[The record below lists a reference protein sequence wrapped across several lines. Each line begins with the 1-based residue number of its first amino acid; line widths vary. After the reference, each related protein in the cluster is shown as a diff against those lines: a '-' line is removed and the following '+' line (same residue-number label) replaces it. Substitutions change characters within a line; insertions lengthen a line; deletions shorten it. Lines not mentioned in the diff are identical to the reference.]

1 MTTRADEAP
10 SARAPHVPCVTPA
23 QLDARGDA
31 RIVDL
36 RSPGE
41 YAADHLPGAHNVP
54 LFDDDERALVGTLY
68 RRVSPQAA
76 FDEGRRIVTE
86 EVRALVGRIA
96 ELAQWR
102 LPSVDLEERVREL
115 TSGGLEHLSK
125 WLETRPVA
133 ELPPR
138 ALVLHCWRGGLRS
151 RSVAAL
157 LLSIGMQ
164 RALVLHG
171 GYQAWRGALVRE
183 LDALALPPVYTLRGL
198 TGVGKT
204 LVLRELER
212 LRPRSTIDLEQLAQ
226 HRSSILG
233 GVGLLPVT
241 QKTFETR
248 VVQRARA
255 GFGAYLVVEGESRKV
270 GDVIVPRPLWQ
281 AMTRATHLELVAPLA
296 RRVEVLRDDYLA
308 QPGAAQALE
317 APLAFLDERLGLV
330 EGSPCLRELLARGEI
345 ERLVTLV
352 LERYYDPRYRHGEQ
366 GRRLAARFDA
376 EDPARCAREIADWID
391 ADCLRRAG

>member
-1 MTTRADEAP
+1 MTTTADEVA
-10 SARAPHVPCVTPA
+10 SALAPHVPSVTTA

-31 RIVDL
+31 LIVDL
-36 RSPGE
+36 RSPRE
-41 YAADHLPGAHNVP
+41 YAADHLPRAHNVP

-86 EVRALVGRIA
+86 EVRELVSRIA
-96 ELAQWR
+96 ELARWS
-102 LPSVDLEERVREL
+102 LPPVDLEERVRAL

-125 WLETRPVA
+125 WLETQPIA

-157 LLSIGMQ
+157 LRSLGMQ

-183 LDALALPPVYTLRGL
+183 LDALTFPPVYTLRGG

-212 LRPRSTIDLEQLAQ
+212 LRPRSTIDLEGLAQ

-233 GVGLLPVT
+233 GVGLAPVT
-241 QKTFETR
+241 QKTFESR
-248 VVQRARA
+248 LVQRARA
-255 GFGAYLVVEGESRKV
+255 GFGACLVVEGESRKV

-281 AMTRATHLELVAPLA
+281 AMTRATHLELVAPME

-308 QPGAAQALE
+308 QPGAAEALA

-330 EGSPCLRELLARGEI
+330 EGSPCLRELFARGEI

-352 LERYYDPRYRHGEQ
+352 LERYYDPRYRHGER
-366 GRRLAARFDA
+366 GRHLAARFDA
-376 EDPARCAREIADWID
+376 QDPARCAREIAAWID
-391 ADCLRRAG
+391 ADSLRRAS